1 MQLNSAIATYPG
13 PPFEWF

>member
-1 MQLNSAIATYPG
+1 MRLNSAIATYSG